1 MLIFPFRALK
11 HPKGRSLKKFIN
23 MYYVDFGMRR
33 KKLSVRSFDYAVT
46 VDVETIYGFNRL

>member
-1 MLIFPFRALK
+1 MLIFPIRALK